1 MYIWNQKRESNF
13 IVLSSKIKFRQ
24 SSFSLFFYTTKRH
37 HFISTNNTSDTMRS
51 LFFTFGWG
59 ESSVNVR
66 LSGSTCCLLEKEKQD
81 SISSNSFYHL
91 TYTTTKPRIFFVSN
105 CSGSFELLTD
115 KTWCTNA
122 GPWEN

>member
-1 MYIWNQKRESNF
+1 
-13 IVLSSKIKFRQ
+13 
-24 SSFSLFFYTTKRH
+24 
-37 HFISTNNTSDTMRS
+37 MRS
-51 LFFTFGWG
+51 LFFTLGCG

-66 LSGSTCCLLEKEKQD
+66 LSGSTCCLLEKEK
-81 SISSNSFYHL
+81 SSNSFYPL

-122 GPWEN
+122 GP